1 MSSFIEK
8 HDGRNGTGGTQMH
21 SCVWV
26 TMLGSA
32 GLQATP
38 SHLILLFLTLGTAGL
53 TGAARSFIPSFLHS
67 TNISIVENLPW
78 SRLF

>member
-1 MSSFIEK
+1 MSPFIEK
-8 HDGRNGTGGTQMH
+8 HDGCNGTGGAQTH
-21 SCVWV
+21 SCVRV
-26 TMLGSA
+26 TILGGA

-67 TNISIVENLPW
+67 TNTSIVENLPW